1 MLYSHPERLPRTKGT
16 AVSLAIR
23 ILSSIILSLTILIP
37 AHAAEYTAM
46 TAPLPPYAINKGLHV
61 HGIAVDALAVIM
73 TLSGSPMETDDVK
86 LMLWTHGLKLTAAGP
101 QKVLLNVPRTPKL
114 DPLFKW
120 VGPIDVLNYVVIGRE
135 DCKPIL
141 SVEDL
146 NESKVATIR
155 DSLPEKALLALGVN
169 KEALAS
175 SITHVIPLKKL
186 QNRMIEYFAHGDL
199 STIYLME
206 RMGMNAKNYHIKH
219 TYLEVPLYYAFSKD
233 TSDDFI
239 EKLNENLVKLKKPG
253 SDGKSRFDKIVAK
266 YLPNRVM
273 GQ

>member
-1 MLYSHPERLPRTKGT
+1 M
-16 AVSLAIR
+16 AVSLATR
-23 ILSSIILSLTILIP
+23 ILSSIILSLFILIP
-37 AHAAEYTAM
+37 AQASDYSAM

-61 HGIAVDALAVIM
+61 HGISVDTLAVIM

-86 LMLWTHGLKLTAAGP
+86 LMLWTHGLRLTASGP
-101 QKVLLNVPRTPKL
+101 NRVLLNVPRTPKL

-120 VGPIDVLNYVVIGRE
+120 VGPIDILKYVVIGKK

-146 NESKVATIR
+146 NSTKVATVR

-169 KEALAS
+169 KEAIAS
-175 SITHVIPLKKL
+175 SVTHVIPLKKL
-186 QNRMIEYFAHGDL
+186 QNRMVEYFAHGDL
-199 STIYLME
+199 STIYLMN
-206 RMGMNAKNYHIKH
+206 RMGINAQDYHIKH
-219 TYLEVPLYYAFSKD
+219 TYLEVPLYYAFSQD

-239 EKLNENLVKLKKPG
+239 DILNENLVKLKKPG
-253 SDGKSRFDKIVAK
+253 SDGKSRFDKIVSK